1 MEESNKE
8 NQVFRE
14 LQSNHVLAVES
25 LENSQ
30 LLHKDIGD
38 LKQTLNEK
46 ILLNEFYTINFEE
59 IHKLQRFFKNRYHT
73 KRFQLKSSNQIQKLK
88 MENIN
93 LRNENS
99 KLKTENKALIL
110 EMSSFLFKT

>member
-8 NQVFRE
+8 NQVLRE
-14 LQSNHVLAVES
+14 LQSNRVLAVES

-30 LLHKDIGD
+30 LLHTDIID
-38 LKQTLNEK
+38 LKQNLKENFF
-46 ILLNEFYTINFEE
+46 LNEFYMRNFEE

-73 KRFQLKSSNQIQKLK
+73 KQFQLKSPNHIQKLK

-99 KLKTENKALIL
+99 KLKTANKALIL
-110 EMSSFLFKT
+110 EMSSFI